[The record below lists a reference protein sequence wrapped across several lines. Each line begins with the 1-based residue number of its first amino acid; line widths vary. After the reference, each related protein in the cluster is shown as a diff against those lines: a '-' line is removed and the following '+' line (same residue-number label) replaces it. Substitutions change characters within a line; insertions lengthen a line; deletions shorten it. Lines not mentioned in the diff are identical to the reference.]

1 MFFKFLP
8 KDTNFFDLFDKQVD
22 CTLEAAKIFKNAVN
36 KSIVDEEDIKKIQ
49 NIEHDGDKTSYN
61 IISQLNDTFITPF
74 DREDI
79 HSLTKELDDIID
91 MIYTIM
97 NRMNI
102 YKIKG
107 ANKNLVDFSLV
118 IEESVIAVASA
129 VKALRDI
136 KNPKS
141 ILDSCLEINRLE
153 NVADKMRNSVLQE
166 LFENEKDP
174 IEIIKLKEIYEDAE
188 DVLDVCEEV
197 AHIIESIIVKQA

>member
-8 KDTNFFDLFDKQVD
+8 KEPNFFDLFDKQVN
-22 CTLEAAKIFKNAVN
+22 CTLEASKLFKDAVAKE
-36 KSIVDEEDIKKIQ
+36 IVSEDYIKKIQ
-49 NIEHDGDKTSYN
+49 DLEHTGDKISYN
-61 IISQLNDTFITPF
+61 ILTQLNDTFITPF

-97 NRMNI
+97 NRLNI

-107 ANKNLVDFSLV
+107 VNKNLVDFAEV
-118 IEESVIAVASA
+118 IEKSVSAVACA
-129 VKALRDI
+129 VKGLRDI

-141 ILDSCLEINRLE
+141 ILSSCLEINRLE
-153 NVADKMRNSVLQE
+153 NVADNMRNTVLAE

-174 IEIIKLKEIYEDAE
+174 IQIIKLKEIYEDAE

-197 AHIIESIIVKQA
+197 AHIVESIIVKQA

>member
-74 DREDI
+74 DRGDI